1 MSKDK
6 VKSGTG
12 GGTGKKGWT
21 RWQAGVKKAKAA
33 KPYVSKGTKKSGSA
47 NAGSDSNGDT
57 SKK

>member
-33 KPYVSKGTKKSGSA
+33 KPYVSKGTKKSGSSSTPGK
-47 NAGSDSNGDT
+47 NNSDT
-57 SKK
+57 SEK